1 MKKWIRICL
10 CLLFMISLTAC
21 SKNTQTSDRAKNKTS
36 GVSDVLAAGMAEADA
51 QETAESTMPAE
62 TPESTMEAEMTALTT
77 EEPVMET
84 TPEPAEETTDP
95 YEVIDIDLT
104 VMSATMVYSQVS
116 DIMADPD
123 AYVGKIMK
131 MRGLLTV
138 FHSEETG
145 KYYFGCLIQDA
156 TACCA
161 QGIEFE
167 LAGDYQYPEDYPP
180 ENTEITV
187 VGVFDTYIEGVGL
200 YCTLRNA
207 EFA

>member
-10 CLLFMISLTAC
+10 CLMFMITSAGC
-21 SKNTQTSDRAKNKTS
+21 SKSGGTSDRAKKKTA
-36 GVSDVLAAGMAEADA
+36 GVNEVLEAGMAEADA
-51 QETAESTMPAE
+51 EKTAESTMPAE
-62 TPESTMEAEMTALTT
+62 TPESTVPAETAVLST
-77 EEPVMET
+77 EEPSAEI
-84 TPEPAEETTDP
+84 TPEPAEETADP

-123 AYVGKIMK
+123 AYVGKVLKMK
-131 MRGLLTV
+131 GPMTV

-167 LAGDYQYPEDYPP
+167 LAGEHHYPEDYPP
-180 ENTEITV
+180 ENTEVTV

-207 EFA
+207 KFA

>member
-1 MKKWIRICL
+1 MKQWSRICL
-10 CLLFMISLTAC
+10 CLMLIISLAGC
-21 SKNTQTSDRAKNKTS
+21 SSSSQTSDRAKKKTN
-36 GVSDVLAAGMAEADA
+36 GVSEVLEAGMAEADA
-51 QETAESTMPAE
+51 EKTPESTSTPEIPEITAIPE
-62 TPESTMEAEMTALTT
+62 TPESTMAAEMT
-77 EEPVMET
+77 
-84 TPEPAEETTDP
+84 PEAEEETYGA
-95 YEVIDIDLT
+95 YENIDIDLT
-104 VMSATMVYSQVS
+104 VMSSTMVYSQVS
-116 DIMADPD
+116 EIMADPD

-131 MRGLLTV
+131 MKGLLTV

-167 LAGDYQYPEDYPP
+167 LAGDYQYPDDYPP

>member
-1 MKKWIRICL
+1 MMKKWFRICL
-10 CLLFMISLTAC
+10 CLMFMISLTGC
-21 SKNTQTSDRAKNKTS
+21 SSSDKTSDRAKKKTN
-36 GVSDVLAAGMAEADA
+36 GVSEVLEAGMTEADA
-51 QETAESTMPAE
+51 EKTAESTMPAE
-62 TPESTMEAEMTALTT
+62 TPESTMPAALSTETPETEM
-77 EEPVMET
+77 
-84 TPEPAEETTDP
+84 TPEPAEETADP

-104 VMSATMVYSQVS
+104 VMSATMVFSQVS

-123 AYVGKIMK
+123 AYVGKVIK
-131 MRGLLTV
+131 MQGPMTV

-145 KYYFGCLIQDA
+145 KYYFGCLIRDA

-167 LAGDYQYPEDYPP
+167 LAGDHQYPEDYPP
-180 ENTEITV
+180 ENSEITV

-207 EFA
+207 KFA

>member
-1 MKKWIRICL
+1 MLI
-10 CLLFMISLTAC
+10 ISLAGC
-21 SKNTQTSDRAKNKTS
+21 SSSSQTSDRAKKKTN
-36 GVSDVLAAGMAEADA
+36 GVSEVLEAGMAEADA
-51 QETAESTMPAE
+51 EKTPESTIAPEIPEITDIPE
-62 TPESTMEAEMTALTT
+62 TPESTMAAEMT
-77 EEPVMET
+77 
-84 TPEPAEETTDP
+84 PEAAEETYGA
-95 YEVIDIDLT
+95 YENIDIDLT
-104 VMSATMVYSQVS
+104 VMSSTMVYSQVS
-116 DIMADPD
+116 EIMADPD

-131 MRGLLTV
+131 MKGLLTV

-167 LAGDYQYPEDYPP
+167 LAGDYQYPDDYPP

>member
-1 MKKWIRICL
+1 MKQWNRICL
-10 CLLFMISLTAC
+10 CLMLMISLAGC
-21 SKNTQTSDRAKNKTS
+21 SSSSQTSDRAKKKTN
-36 GVSDVLAAGMAEADA
+36 GVSEVLEAGMAEVDA
-51 QETAESTMPAE
+51 EKTPESTIAPKTPESTIVPE
-62 TPESTMEAEMTALTT
+62 TPESTMIAES
-77 EEPVMET
+77 
-84 TPEPAEETTDP
+84 TPEPEEETADA
-95 YEVIDIDLT
+95 YENIDIDLT
-104 VMSATMVYSQVS
+104 VMSSTMVYSQVS
-116 DIMADPD
+116 EIMADPD

-131 MRGLLTV
+131 MKGLLTV

-167 LAGDYQYPEDYPP
+167 LAGDYQYPDDYPP

-207 EFA
+207 QFA

>member
-1 MKKWIRICL
+1 ML
-10 CLLFMISLTAC
+10 MISLAGC
-21 SKNTQTSDRAKNKTS
+21 SSSSETSDRAKKKTN
-36 GVSDVLAAGMAEADA
+36 GVSEVLEAGMAEADA
-51 QETAESTMPAE
+51 EKTPESTIAPEIPEITAIPE
-62 TPESTMEAEMTALTT
+62 TPESTMAAEMTPEAA
-77 EEPVMET
+77 EEP
-84 TPEPAEETTDP
+84 TDA
-95 YEVIDIDLT
+95 YENIDIDLT
-104 VMSATMVYSQVS
+104 VMSSTMVYSQVS
-116 DIMADPD
+116 EIMADPD

-131 MRGLLTV
+131 MKGLLTV

-167 LAGDYQYPEDYPP
+167 LAGDYQYPDDYPP

>member
-1 MKKWIRICL
+1 MKQWSRICL
-10 CLLFMISLTAC
+10 CLMLMISLAGC
-21 SKNTQTSDRAKNKTS
+21 SSSSQTSDRAKKKTN
-36 GVSDVLAAGMAEADA
+36 GVSEVLEAGMAEADA
-51 QETAESTMPAE
+51 EKTPESMIAPEIPEITAISE
-62 TPESTMEAEMTALTT
+62 TPESTMAAEMTPEAA
-77 EEPVMET
+77 EEP
-84 TPEPAEETTDP
+84 ADA
-95 YEVIDIDLT
+95 YENIDIDLT
-104 VMSATMVYSQVS
+104 VMSSTMVYSQVS
-116 DIMADPD
+116 EIMADPD

-131 MRGLLTV
+131 MKGLLTV

-167 LAGDYQYPEDYPP
+167 LAGDYQYPDDYPP

>member
-1 MKKWIRICL
+1 MKKWIWHAL
-10 CLLFMISLTAC
+10 CLILLMNLTAC
-21 SKNTQTSDRAKNKTS
+21 SKSAQTSDRAKKQTS
-36 GVSDVLAAGMAEADA
+36 GVSDVLSAGMAEADA
-51 QETAESTMPAE
+51 EETAESTMPAE
-62 TPESTMEAEMTALTT
+62 TPEITMPAETAGAA
-77 EEPVMET
+77 EETAAES
-84 TPEPAEETTDP
+84 TPEPAEETADP

-123 AYVGKIMK
+123 AYVGKIVKMK
-131 MRGLLTV
+131 GLLTV
-138 FHSEETG
+138 FHSEESN
-145 KYYFGCLIQDA
+145 KDYFGCLIQDA

-187 VGVFDTYIEGVGL
+187 VGVFDTYIEGIGL

-207 EFA
+207 QFA

>member
-1 MKKWIRICL
+1 MKQWSRICL
-10 CLLFMISLTAC
+10 CLMLMISLAGC
-21 SKNTQTSDRAKNKTS
+21 SSSSETSDRAKKKTN
-36 GVSDVLAAGMAEADA
+36 GVSEVLEAGMAEADA
-51 QETAESTMPAE
+51 EK
-62 TPESTMEAEMTALTT
+62 TPESTITSEIPEITAIPETSESTMAAEMTPEAA
-77 EEPVMET
+77 EEP
-84 TPEPAEETTDP
+84 ADA
-95 YEVIDIDLT
+95 YENIDIDLT
-104 VMSATMVYSQVS
+104 VMSSTMIYSQVS
-116 DIMADPD
+116 EIMADPD

-131 MRGLLTV
+131 MKGLLTV

-167 LAGDYQYPEDYPP
+167 LAGDYQYPDDYPP

>member
-1 MKKWIRICL
+1 MKQWSRICL
-10 CLLFMISLTAC
+10 CLMLIISLAGC
-21 SKNTQTSDRAKNKTS
+21 SSSSQTSDRAKKKTN
-36 GVSDVLAAGMAEADA
+36 GVSEVLEAGMAEADA
-51 QETAESTMPAE
+51 EKTPESTITSEIPEITAIPE
-62 TPESTMEAEMTALTT
+62 TPESTMAAEMTPEAA
-77 EEPVMET
+77 EEP
-84 TPEPAEETTDP
+84 ADA
-95 YEVIDIDLT
+95 YENIDIDLT
-104 VMSATMVYSQVS
+104 VMSSTMVYSQVS
-116 DIMADPD
+116 EIMADPD

-131 MRGLLTV
+131 MKGLLTV

-167 LAGDYQYPEDYPP
+167 LAGDYQYPDDYPP

>member
-1 MKKWIRICL
+1 MKQWSRICL
-10 CLLFMISLTAC
+10 CLMLMISLAGC
-21 SKNTQTSDRAKNKTS
+21 SSSSQTSDRAKKKTN
-36 GVSDVLAAGMAEADA
+36 GVSEVLEAGMAEADA
-51 QETAESTMPAE
+51 EKTPESTIAPEIPEITAIPE
-62 TPESTMEAEMTALTT
+62 TPESTMAAEMTPEAA
-77 EEPVMET
+77 EEP
-84 TPEPAEETTDP
+84 ADA
-95 YEVIDIDLT
+95 YENIDIDLT
-104 VMSATMVYSQVS
+104 VMSSTMVYSQVS
-116 DIMADPD
+116 EIMADPD

-131 MRGLLTV
+131 MKGLLTV

-167 LAGDYQYPEDYPP
+167 LAGDYQYPDDYPP
-180 ENTEITV
+180 ENTVITV

>member
-1 MKKWIRICL
+1 MKQWSRICL
-10 CLLFMISLTAC
+10 CLMLTISLAGC
-21 SKNTQTSDRAKNKTS
+21 SSSSQTSDRVKKKTN
-36 GVSDVLAAGMAEADA
+36 GVSEVLEAGMAEADA
-51 QETAESTMPAE
+51 EKTPESTITPEIPEITAIPE
-62 TPESTMEAEMTALTT
+62 TPESTTAEMTPEAA
-77 EEPVMET
+77 EEP
-84 TPEPAEETTDP
+84 ADA
-95 YEVIDIDLT
+95 YENIDIDLT
-104 VMSATMVYSQVS
+104 VMSSTMVYSQVS
-116 DIMADPD
+116 EIMADPD

-131 MRGLLTV
+131 MKGLLTV

-167 LAGDYQYPEDYPP
+167 LAGDYQYPDDYPP

>member
-1 MKKWIRICL
+1 MKQWNRICL
-10 CLLFMISLTAC
+10 CLMLMISLAGC
-21 SKNTQTSDRAKNKTS
+21 SSSSQTSDRAKKKTN
-36 GVSDVLAAGMAEADA
+36 GVSEVLESGMAEADA
-51 QETAESTMPAE
+51 EKTPESTIAPEIPEITAIPE
-62 TPESTMEAEMTALTT
+62 TPESTMAAEMTPEAA
-77 EEPVMET
+77 EEP
-84 TPEPAEETTDP
+84 ADA
-95 YEVIDIDLT
+95 YENIDIDLT
-104 VMSATMVYSQVS
+104 VMSSTMVYSQVS
-116 DIMADPD
+116 EIMADPD

-131 MRGLLTV
+131 MKGLLTV

-167 LAGDYQYPEDYPP
+167 LAGDYQYPDDYPP